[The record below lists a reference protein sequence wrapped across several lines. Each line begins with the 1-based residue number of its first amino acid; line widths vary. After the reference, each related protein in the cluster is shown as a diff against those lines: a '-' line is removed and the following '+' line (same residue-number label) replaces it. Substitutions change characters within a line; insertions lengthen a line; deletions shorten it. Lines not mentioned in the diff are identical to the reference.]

1 MSVNSHRHVQFPRG
15 QHSKSC
21 LHSGSYAAKETS
33 YVAKVEK
40 VSPESGGFAAGAL
53 SYYYDDEMRSE
64 RENYQYYQEQVR
76 HEKYR
81 RVQLQ
86 SRTQQNSLYE
96 LEISPK
102 GRSSDYY
109 HPRTDYFR
117 EEYHQPECQSPS
129 KKFSFHSTDRSPHR
143 SFSRMDYCHNS
154 SPVNKDNRYIQHQRS
169 TIRYP
174 YKEESLY
181 LERKSS
187 PESDYKYKQRR
198 KRTPSPSSRQ
208 IHSRRYGP
216 SNQRSERKRSS
227 SRRNRQHNRPNERRV
242 HSPSPSSSRPHRH
255 QRSNQNCSSG
265 HSRTGKSHSPEYKSR
280 HRKSKH
286 VTSNRR
292 RYRSPVSSSSPSG
305 DDSSSGYSNY
315 SSDESDSLSESSSS
329 DESAYSSSDNS
340 SPERHRHS
348 KSSRNR
354 QKSKHPDRHCHKN
367 YDKLDHRQD
376 KRSLQRHHHRQ
387 DPSNGHQHRQRR
399 FPLTKQ
405 YAERIYTDEQGY
417 TQEYVPRNQEL
428 IRYKAT
434 RKTVKAARDPL
445 VSDIINQH
453 LIFQQRCDRVEN
465 MLKQLLERS
474 SEHPPTRNNSQ
485 SLNWKG
491 LCL

>member
-1 MSVNSHRHVQFPRG
+1 MSVNSHRHVQFPSG
-15 QHSKSC
+15 HHSKTSF
-21 LHSGSYAAKETS
+21 HSGGSAAKETS

-86 SRTQQNSLYE
+86 CRTQQNSLYE

-129 KKFSFHSTDRSPHR
+129 KKFSLNSNDRSRHR
-143 SFSRMDYCHNS
+143 SIRRMNYNHNR
-154 SPVNKDNRYIQHQRS
+154 SPVKSDYRYIQHQRS

-181 LERKSS
+181 LGRKSS

-208 IHSRRYGP
+208 IPSRRYGP

-227 SRRNRQHNRPNERRV
+227 SRRNRQNNRPDKRRV
-242 HSPSPSSSRPHRH
+242 HTPSPPSSRPHRH

-265 HSRTGKSHSPEYKSR
+265 HSRTGKSHSAEYKSR

-292 RYRSPVSSSSPSG
+292 RYRSPVTSSSTSD
-305 DDSSSGYSNY
+305 DDSSSESSKY
-315 SSDESDSLSESSSS
+315 SSDESDFLQSSS
-329 DESAYSSSDNS
+329 DDSYCFSSDNS
-340 SPERHRHS
+340 SSPERFR
-348 KSSRNR
+348 R
-354 QKSKHPDRHCHKN
+354 QKRSRHNRTSKQSPDRHFHSEHYSQICRHAKPYHGHDSRHQLRQSRPSTSERKN
-367 YDKLDHRQD
+367 K
-376 KRSLQRHHHRQ
+376 
-387 DPSNGHQHRQRR
+387 
-399 FPLTKQ
+399 
-405 YAERIYTDEQGY
+405 DEQRFAC
-417 TQEYVPRNQEL
+417 EYVPRNQEL

-434 RKTVKAARDPL
+434 RKTVKAERDPL
-445 VSDIINQH
+445 VSDIINRH

-474 SEHPPTRNNSQ
+474 SEHPPIRKNSQ